1 MKSSTGIQQD
11 MRPPSLKP
19 EVVIS
24 MSGIEGQGTL
34 GSTQSADQLLRLP
47 SRRALQ
53 LLEIYY

>member
-1 MKSSTGIQQD
+1 MQQD
-11 MRPPSLKP
+11 MQPPSLKP

-24 MSGIEGQGTL
+24 MLGIEGQGTL

-47 SRRALQ
+47 SRHALQ